1 MFKVLGFKPTNQKL
15 YQKALQHKSYD
26 EIENNERLE
35 FLGDAII
42 STIVTKQLYIDY
54 PQKQEGFLSKKRS
67 YLIAREHLNIVG
79 EQLLK
84 GVEIKNKLE
93 KISKSVYGNTLEAI
107 IGAIFIDKGF
117 LCCRKSYNREDLQ
130 FKNTLIKYK
139 TTILKASY
147 KESHKKRNDDIIYKV
162 LYEEGPD
169 HNKTFC
175 VALLYNNKNV
185 SEGRAPS
192 IKEAEQKA
200 AKEAY
205 KVLF

>member
-26 EIENNERLE
+26 ETENNERLE

-107 IGAIFIDKGF
+107 IGATFIDKGF
-117 LCCRKSYNREDLQ
+117 CVAENLIIEKIYNSKHSNKIQDNDFKSKLQRESQ
-130 FKNTLIKYK
+130 
-139 TTILKASY
+139 
-147 KESHKKRNDDIIYKV
+147 KRNDDIIYKV

>member
-26 EIENNERLE
+26 EIENNELE

-93 KISKSVYGNTLEAI
+93 KISRSVYGNTLEAI

-117 LCCRKSYNREDLQ
+117 CVAENLIIEDLQ
-130 FKNTLIKYK
+130 FKI
-139 TTILKASY
+139 
-147 KESHKKRNDDIIYKV
+147 H
-162 LYEEGPD
+162 
-169 HNKTFC
+169 
-175 VALLYNNKNV
+175 
-185 SEGRAPS
+185 
-192 IKEAEQKA
+192 
-200 AKEAY
+200 
-205 KVLF
+205 

>member
-26 EIENNERLE
+26 ETENNERLE

-107 IGAIFIDKGF
+107 IGAVFIDKGF
-117 LCCRKSYNREDLQ
+117 CVAESLIIEKIYNSKYSNNIQDNDFKSKLQRESQ
-130 FKNTLIKYK
+130 
-139 TTILKASY
+139 
-147 KESHKKRNDDIIYKV
+147 KRNDDITYKV
-162 LYEEGPD
+162 LYEDGPD

>member
-117 LCCRKSYNREDLQ
+117 CVAENLIIEKIYNSKYINKIQDNDFKSKLQRKSQ
-130 FKNTLIKYK
+130 
-139 TTILKASY
+139 
-147 KESHKKRNDDIIYKV
+147 KRNDDIIYKV